1 MSKRFVL
8 AEKPSVGR
16 EIGRVLGCNIKK
28 DGYLEGKQYVV
39 SWALGHLVKLAEP
52 QEYDARYETWSMEDL
67 PMLPKY
73 MKTKVIPKTSKQ
85 FKLVKTLMQR
95 KDINEIIIATDAGR
109 EGELV
114 ARWIIE
120 KANIQKPMKRLW
132 ISSQTDKAI
141 KDGFAHLKDAKDYD
155 NLYYSAK
162 CRAEADWLVGLNTTR
177 ALTCKYNAQLS
188 AGRVQTPTLAMIVDK
203 EEEIRKFVPKEYFTI
218 HINTGNFTLEYRN
231 QTNNAIYDKQKAEQI
246 QRELKNQTVTVV
258 NVETKA
264 GKELPPQLYDLTELQ
279 RDANLRYGFS
289 AKETLNYMQ
298 DLYEV
303 HKVLTYP
310 RTDSR
315 YLSSDIVATLKERL
329 KSIAIDEYESYAQ
342 AILKKDIRLNK
353 RVVDD
358 TKVSD
363 HHAIIPTEEFV
374 ELDKMSGN
382 ERKIYDLVV
391 RRFLAV
397 LSDACEYEKTRIH
410 AKCNH
415 YDFYANGKVWKK
427 LGWREL
433 YQKQKYMEEEND
445 DQDLPIIKKNLTY
458 PIQDVVLQTHYT
470 KAPAR
475 YTEASL
481 LSAMEHPSKFIKNVK
496 MKSVLEDA
504 NGIGTVATRADI
516 IEKLFSSHYIEKRGN
531 YIYPLSK
538 GIQLVSLV
546 PEELRSALLTAKW
559 EEKLALI
566 SKGKLKSSRFIK
578 EMQQYASQL
587 VDDVKSSEASYRH
600 DNMTQKLCPECGSHL
615 LDVNGKKGKLLVC
628 SNPGCRYKQQV
639 SYISNARCPNCH
651 KKLTVV
657 GEKDKKLY
665 TCVCGFREKFDR
677 MNEKLKE
684 KRNVAGKQDLRNY
697 NKKQEAELKQEKSAF
712 QLALEEAL
720 KNKS

>member
-1 MSKRFVL
+1 MSKQFVL

-39 SWALGHLVKLAEP
+39 SWALGHLVELAEP
-52 QEYDARYETWSMEDL
+52 QEYDARYETWNMEDL

-120 KANIQKPMKRLW
+120 KANVQKPLKRLW

-141 KDGFAHLKDAKDYD
+141 KDGFAHLKDAKDYE

-231 QTNNAIYDKQKAEQI
+231 QANNAIYDKQKAEQI
-246 QRELKNQTVTVV
+246 QHELRNQAVTIV

-298 DLYEV
+298 DLYEI

-315 YLSSDIVATLKERL
+315 YLSSDIVPTLKDRL
-329 KSIAIDEYESYAQ
+329 KAIAIDEYEPYVQS
-342 AILKKDIRLNK
+342 ILKKDIRISK

-397 LSDACEYEKTRIH
+397 LSDTCEYEKTRIH
-410 AKCNH
+410 AKCKNH
-415 YDFYANGKVWKK
+415 DFYANGKVWKK

-433 YQKQKYMEEEND
+433 YQKQKLIEEEND
-445 DQDLPIIKKNLTY
+445 DQNLPVLKKNLTY
-458 PIQDVVLQTHYT
+458 FIQDVVLQTHYT

-481 LSAMEHPSKFIKNVK
+481 LSAMEHPSKFIKNAK

-566 SKGKLKSSRFIK
+566 SKGKLKSSKFIK

-615 LDVNGKKGKLLVC
+615 LDVNGKKGKMLVC

-684 KRNVAGKQDLRNY
+684 KRNVAGKRDLRNY

-712 QLALEEAL
+712 QLAWEEAQ
-720 KNKS
+720 KNK